1 MFSLPGGLAAL
12 AAGAVAAAAGAS
24 IAQAGPQGR
33 LVPVDLSKPSP
44 VAIQLDVLD
53 ARGKVVEHL
62 DCAWEYAPEDDDRA
76 CLAFQGDPQSAIARI
91 REAGG
96 ARVVKHLQAPTKGID
111 TTTRIS
117 RRRDGVWVFRTTGTV
132 DGEPWRY
139 VRTWDPS

>member
-12 AAGAVAAAAGAS
+12 AAAAIAATAGAS
-24 IAQAGPQGR
+24 GAPSGP
-33 LVPVDLSKPSP
+33 VPADVSRPSP
-44 VAIQLDVLD
+44 VHIQLDVID

-62 DCAWEYAPEDDDRA
+62 DCSWEYAPEDDDRE
-76 CLAFQGDPQSAIARI
+76 CLDFQGDPQNAIAHI

-96 ARVVKHLQAPTKGID
+96 VRVVKHLQAPTKGID

-117 RRRDGVWVFRTTGTV
+117 KRRDGVWVFRTTGTV